1 MDDESKAIDAAVKE
15 CIEKDVLKDVLR
27 KFKSEVIDMLLTE
40 YDEVKTMNAFREEG
54 YEEGRAEGREE
65 GYASGLDDAVAKL
78 ANHFLETNS
87 ALSKEEAISM
97 ANEILR
103 K

>member
-15 CIEKDVLKDVLR
+15 CIEKDVLKDVLQ
-27 KFKSEVIDMLLTE
+27 KFRSEVIDMLLTE
-40 YDEVKTMNAFREEG
+40 YDEAKTMNAF
-54 YEEGRAEGREE
+54 REE

-78 ANHFLETNS
+78 AKHFLDTNAATS
-87 ALSKEEAISM
+87 EKAAISM
-97 ANEILR
+97 ANKILR

>member
-15 CIEKDVLKDVLR
+15 CNIRDVLKDVLQ
-27 KFKSEVIDMLLTE
+27 KFRSEVIDMLLTE

-54 YEEGRAEGREE
+54 REE

-78 ANHFLETNS
+78 AKHFLDTNAATS
-87 ALSKEEAISM
+87 EEAAISM
-97 ANEILR
+97 ANKILR